1 MATAPKSKA
10 KVNKNNSTGYHGV
23 TRDSKGLYIAQI
35 YHNHKT
41 VRLADANGNKTF
53 KTAIA
58 AARVY
63 DMHAPEFHGERAKLN
78 FPPKAA
84 K

>member
-10 KVNKNNSTGYHGV
+10 KINKNNSTGYHGV
-23 TRDSKGLYIAQI
+23 TRSGDMFIAQI
-35 YHNHKT
+35 NHNHKT
-41 VRLADANGNKTF
+41 VRLADANGNKKF

-63 DMHAPEFHGERAKLN
+63 DMHAPEYHGERAKLN